1 MSKEKKM
8 NVTLPGENNGNFI
21 KIIQLHLEQ
30 YLPYSFRVCKCGSAP
45 WGTVVTFRKIRKLKC
60 FEFI

>member
-1 MSKEKKM
+1 M